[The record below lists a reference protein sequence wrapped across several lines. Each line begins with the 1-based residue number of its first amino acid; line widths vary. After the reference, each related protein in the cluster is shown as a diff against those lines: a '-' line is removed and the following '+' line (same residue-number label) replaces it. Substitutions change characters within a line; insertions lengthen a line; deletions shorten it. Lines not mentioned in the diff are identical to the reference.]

1 MEARRNQR
9 FDAIF
14 KVTYDSFSNFY
25 KDYTINIS
33 KGGTF
38 IITEQDFNI
47 GDKIKIN
54 LSFPKLLE
62 TLPMEAEVMWTFE
75 DISDNFVKKGI
86 GVKFIFKSDY
96 HKRKFEKL
104 IDFISRHFKENTIKV
119 FKIFF
124 YHPNQF
130 IRNIFADI
138 LLQLNTEEK
147 YKDMNLVIRYVTEEV
162 KIIPTF
168 LNEKFDL
175 ILLGSNDDI
184 DISYYLG
191 EFKKHD
197 DLIPYIG
204 IDTDKSLFEKF
215 DFVLDKPYT
224 LSKIKLLLDT
234 FINVKG
240 FKE

>member
-75 DISDNFVKKGI
+75 DTSDNFVKK
-86 GVKFIFKSDY
+86 VKHQVRTILYKIIIEEELSEKTNLEAIDIVIDRFKHESHTEY
-96 HKRKFEKL
+96 KRKGETPTW
-104 IDFISRHFKENTIKV
+104 HTNV
-119 FKIFF
+119 
-124 YHPNQF
+124 
-130 IRNIFADI
+130 
-138 LLQLNTEEK
+138 
-147 YKDMNLVIRYVTEEV
+147 LVTC
-162 KIIPTF
+162 
-168 LNEKFDL
+168 
-175 ILLGSNDDI
+175 
-184 DISYYLG
+184 
-191 EFKKHD
+191 
-197 DLIPYIG
+197 
-204 IDTDKSLFEKF
+204 
-215 DFVLDKPYT
+215 
-224 LSKIKLLLDT
+224 
-234 FINVKG
+234 
-240 FKE
+240 